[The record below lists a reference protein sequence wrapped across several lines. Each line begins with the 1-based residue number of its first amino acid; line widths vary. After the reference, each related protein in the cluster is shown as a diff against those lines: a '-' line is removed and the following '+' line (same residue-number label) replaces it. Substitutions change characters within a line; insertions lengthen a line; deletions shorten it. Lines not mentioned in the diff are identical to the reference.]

1 MQVLALNSSPHRD
14 KGGTGAILNPFLE
27 GMKDAGADVELI
39 YVNQLTIKP
48 CKGCYTCWTKSPG
61 MCVQKDDMAQILP
74 KLASADIVVFAT
86 PVYVDGMTSTMK
98 ALMDRSIPL
107 IKGVWEIRDDHC
119 RHPRRDTKEGKII
132 LVSASGFTELD
143 NFDPLIAHMKAACKN
158 LDREFIGAVVR
169 PYSWALS
176 MLEQKGVDVEDV
188 LHAAKEA
195 GAQAVKEGK
204 ISPKTLSTISRELIG
219 RDEIINHLNP
229 YYEQFES

>member
-39 YVNQLTIKP
+39 YVRDLEIRP
-48 CKGCYTCWTKSPG
+48 CKGCYVCWTKSPG
-61 MCVQKDDMAQILP
+61 TCVQKDDMAQILP

-107 IKGVWEIRDDHC
+107 IRGVWEIRDDHC
-119 RHPRRDTKEGKII
+119 RHPRRDPKEGKII

-158 LDREFIGAVVR
+158 LNREFIGAVVR

-176 MLEQKGVDVEDV
+176 MLEQQGVDVADV
-188 LHAAKEA
+188 LRAAKEA
-195 GAQAVKEGK
+195 GAQVVKEGK
-204 ISPKTLSTISRELIG
+204 ISPKTLSTITRELVT
-219 RDEIINHLNP
+219 REEIIKQLNP